1 MTKEVRK
8 AFLES
13 EMEWREILRITNCKI
28 RTIKNTPASVFKS
41 VYGLNILFNDRC
53 DDFTFGID
61 SCYKYQA
68 FTQDCK
74 NKKEVLE
81 VLSRDKE
88 NIINYCLTPR
98 INKHA

>member
-1 MTKEVRK
+1 MKIEERK
-8 AFLES
+8 AFQES
-13 EMEWREILRITNCKI
+13 ENEWNDMLRIANCKI

-61 SCYKYQA
+61 SCCKYQA

-74 NKKEVLE
+74 NKKEVLD
-81 VLSRDKE
+81 VLNRNRE
-88 NIINYCLTPR
+88 NIYNYRP
-98 INKHA
+98 